1 MYKSV
6 DSPAPPAINDL
17 DLESVWTQ
25 CIATIGHAMPGNKD
39 FQSFIAPLQAR
50 VVGQDIVIYAPNQY
64 IFERIRATYLP
75 LLEATLKQ
83 HSQATAGRRISL
95 QVGLPQ
101 EQPPASSVAIPTAA
115 SPTAKPATSHN
126 LNPQFSFDNFI
137 TGRSNEFAFA
147 AAKQTAQNPGIS
159 YNPFV
164 IFGSTGL
171 GKTHLMQ
178 AIAHAVHKQN
188 PEAKLLYLHAEKF
201 LSEMI
206 KSLQRGTME
215 QFKSMLAE
223 ADVLMLDDI
232 QFFANKERSQEEL
245 FHRFNE
251 KLELN
256 KQVILT
262 SDRYPKELNG
272 FEDRLKSRFTWG
284 LSVGIDPPELETRV
298 AILIQKAQE
307 ANFDLPQEVAFFIAD
322 KIQTNVRELEG
333 ILKRLVAHAKFTG
346 GEIDLAFTKSALK
359 DLLTIHTRQVSLD
372 HIQQIVARYY
382 KLKVQDLIGKRRL
395 QAVARPRQLAM
406 YIAKTLTTKSLPE
419 IGRAF
424 GGRDHTTVL
433 YACQKITEMLETDA
447 DLKLDCD
454 NLINMLTN

>member
-1 MYKSV
+1 MAIELSDYDTPTRQSCWPQCLAHLEQIISDD
-6 DSPAPPAINDL
+6 DSFH
-17 DLESVWTQ
+17 
-25 CIATIGHAMPGNKD
+25 C
-39 FQSFIAPLQAR
+39 FIAPIQA
-50 VVGQDIVIYAPNQY
+50 VETAESITLYTPNHY
-64 IFERIRATYLP
+64 IFSRIRETFLSLIEQSIRQFCTDP
-75 LLEATLKQ
+75 EI
-83 HSQATAGRRISL
+83 RI
-95 QVGLPQ
+95 VMKIGAK
-101 EQPPASSVAIPTAA
+101 EEPAADKV
-115 SPTAKPATSHN
+115 TAKPAAQQTTRNN
-126 LNPQFSFDNFI
+126 LNPQFGFDNFI

-147 AAKQTAQNPGIS
+147 AAQQAALSPGQS

-178 AIAHAVHKQN
+178 AIGHEVLKHQPNSKI
-188 PEAKLLYLHAEKF
+188 LYLHAEKF

-206 KSLQRGTME
+206 KSLQQGAMDKFKTML
-215 QFKSMLAE
+215 SE

-251 KLELN
+251 KLENN

-298 AILIQKAQE
+298 AILIQKAQLLGC
-307 ANFDLPQEVAFFIAD
+307 DMPQEVAFFIAD

-333 ILKRLVAHAKFTG
+333 ILKRLVAHATFTG
-346 GEIDLAFTKSALK
+346 ASINLDFTKSALR
-359 DLLTIHTRQVSLD
+359 DLLTIHSRQVSVD
-372 HIQQIVARYY
+372 RIQQAVARYY
-382 KLKVQDLIGKRRL
+382 KLKVGDLVGKRRL
-395 QAVARPRQLAM
+395 QSIARPRQVAM
-406 YIAKTLTTKSLPE
+406 YLAKVMTSRSLPE
-419 IGRAF
+419 IGRHF

-433 YACQKITEMLETDA
+433 HACQKITSLVELDA
-447 DLKLDCD
+447 DLKVDID
-454 NLINMLTN
+454 NLSNVLSN